1 MLGLI
6 NRSIQNFLTDTH
18 GVEVWRRVAA
28 RLGLSAAGF
37 EPMLKYEKGQSLK
50 LIEAACAELG
60 RSRTDLLEDLGTY
73 LATREPVRRLL
84 RYGGCDYTDFLNTL
98 DDLHD
103 RARMALADLDLPELS
118 LETLDDGEYRLRVAG
133 RLPGWATVFSGI
145 LRAMAD
151 DYGVLALIESE
162 ENGEIVSIRLLDS
175 SYAKGR
181 NFALSRP
188 LEGNL

>member
-18 GVEVWRRVAA
+18 GAEVWHHVAS
-28 RLGLSAAGF
+28 RLGLPPAGF
-37 EPMLKYEKGQSLK
+37 EPMLQYDDAQTLS
-50 LIEAACAELG
+50 LIEAACTELG
-60 RSRTDLLEDLGTY
+60 RSCTDLLEDLGTY

-98 DDLHD
+98 EDLHD

-118 LETLDDGEYRLRVAG
+118 LSTSGAGEYRLMVVG
-133 RLPGWATVFSGI
+133 NLSGWATVFAGI

-151 DYGVLALIESE
+151 DYGVLALIEPE
-162 ENGEIVSIRLLDS
+162 ETGESVTIRLLDS
-175 SYAKGR
+175 YHAQAR
-181 NFALSRP
+181 NFALSRAA
-188 LEGNL
+188 EGSL